1 VKDYYQNK
9 YLVDVFASIM
19 FFTRIPINWPFF
31 SDKAPNLTRAA
42 WSFPLVGFLIGILS
56 GILGEL
62 LILINVPTYLSCVIA
77 IAISVLITGAFHEDG
92 LADMADGFGAGG
104 TPKKINEI
112 MHDSRLGT
120 YGTAALTLGLLIRL
134 GLLICLVDLGYSLL
148 IILSIGFASG
158 KLAIIFMRN
167 LYHTSSL
174 AKTGSIIETVSTK
187 KILFASL
194 IWFVPVF
201 SYLPFLAILSG
212 TILMIIVVFFIGRM
226 SRQKLD
232 GITGDVLGATAFL
245 SELAFLFGLVIYLS
259 GLI

>member
-1 VKDYYQNK
+1 M
-9 YLVDVFASIM
+9 I
-19 FFTRIPINWPFF
+19 
-31 SDKAPNLTRAA
+31 
-42 WSFPLVGFLIGILS
+42 FL
-56 GILGEL
+56 
-62 LILINVPTYLSCVIA
+62 
-77 IAISVLITGAFHEDG
+77 
-92 LADMADGFGAGG
+92 
-104 TPKKINEI
+104 KINNVIDEFNRG
-112 MHDSRLGT
+112 D
-120 YGTAALTLGLLIRL
+120 
-134 GLLICLVDLGYSLL
+134 
-148 IILSIGFASG
+148 IITFL
-158 KLAIIFMRN
+158 
-167 LYHTSSL
+167 
-174 AKTGSIIETVSTK
+174 TVSTK